1 MIERPKKNNTLA
13 AQDFLG
19 ILDIRESTIILKDKS
34 LRGLLYVTSQN
45 FGLKSS
51 EEQDAIIFQFQQ
63 FLNSLDFPCQIVVQS
78 RKLNMQRYFD
88 DLRALEGQQQNPLL
102 KIQMQEYLK
111 FIEGLVKSGT
121 IMTKNFFV
129 SVPFYLT
136 EISGISVS
144 KKLVN
149 DLTEEN
155 FQRAKNQLWQRL
167 EFVALGLKRSGL
179 QAAALS
185 TEEIIDLLWSLYH
198 TREAEQGYYPELP
211 PELIK

>member
-1 MIERPKKNNTLA
+1 
-13 AQDFLG
+13 
-19 ILDIRESTIILKDKS
+19 
-34 LRGLLYVTSQN
+34 
-45 FGLKSS
+45 
-51 EEQDAIIFQFQQ
+51 
-63 FLNSLDFPCQIVVQS
+63 
-78 RKLNMQRYFD
+78 
-88 DLRALEGQQQNPLL
+88 
-102 KIQMQEYLK
+102 MQEYLK

-129 SVPFYLT
+129 AVPFYLT

>member
-1 MIERPKKNNTLA
+1 MIGKNKKDNTLA

-19 ILDIRESTIILKDKS
+19 ILDIREGAIILKDRS

-45 FGLKSS
+45 FGLKSA

-63 FLNSLDFPCQIVVQS
+63 FLNSLDFPCQIVIQS

-88 DLRALEGQQQNPLL
+88 DLKSLEKDQQNPLL
-102 KIQMQEYLK
+102 KVQMQEYIT

-136 EISGISVS
+136 EISGIPVE
-144 KKLVN
+144 KKFIN
-149 DLTEEN
+149 ELTEES

-167 EFVALGLKRSGL
+167 EFIALGLKRCGL

>member
-129 SVPFYLT
+129 AVPFYLT
-136 EISGISVS
+136 EISGI
-144 KKLVN
+144 
-149 DLTEEN
+149 
-155 FQRAKNQLWQRL
+155 
-167 EFVALGLKRSGL
+167 
-179 QAAALS
+179 
-185 TEEIIDLLWSLYH
+185 
-198 TREAEQGYYPELP
+198 
-211 PELIK
+211 